1 MSPFWRLPTGRV
13 RSCLLL
19 LLAVLAFVLLI
30 ELTPIAPKEPWLAIG
45 IFCGLLGLFKI
56 MGQFEKP
63 A

>member
-1 MSPFWRLPTGRV
+1 
-13 RSCLLL
+13 LLL